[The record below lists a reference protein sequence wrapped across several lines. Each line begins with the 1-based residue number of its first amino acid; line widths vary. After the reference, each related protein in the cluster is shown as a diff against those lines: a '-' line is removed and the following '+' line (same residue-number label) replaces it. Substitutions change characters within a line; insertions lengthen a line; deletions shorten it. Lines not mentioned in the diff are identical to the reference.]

1 MCIMVIVNLIHANK
15 KGGDTL
21 TDSEKLKA
29 KIRDS
34 GYRIRFL
41 AEQLGISY
49 QALYNKVDNK
59 TQFLASEIMRFSDLL
74 NLTPEERDDI
84 FFTAK

>member
-1 MCIMVIVNLIHANK
+1 M
-15 KGGDTL
+15 

-34 GYRIRFL
+34 GYKIRFL

-84 FFTAK
+84 FFNCKVN

>member
-1 MCIMVIVNLIHANK
+1 MVIVNLIHANK

>member
-1 MCIMVIVNLIHANK
+1 M
-15 KGGDTL
+15 

-34 GYRIRFL
+34 GYRIRLL

-84 FFTAK
+84 FFTVR

>member
-1 MCIMVIVNLIHANK
+1 M
-15 KGGDTL
+15 

-84 FFTAK
+84 FFTVK